1 MGRPRFDPELLAR
14 LERAGEDAQRAAE
27 GGPAVRGNV
36 GDGGAASPDDSGE
49 RARDAAVEAARR
61 AAQGPGGDDLPE
73 SDVQMSFFDHLEE
86 LRARVVRALYG
97 LIPTVGAAWVFRR
110 EILDYLTV
118 PLGQAMHRLELPTN
132 SLHFLSPAD
141 AFMAYMKLSLV
152 VGLIAAAPWVS
163 WQAWAF
169 IAPGLYASEKRMA
182 IPFVLAST
190 VCFVGGAAF
199 GYFAV
204 FPAAFETFL
213 SFSEELPRAGLRITP
228 SITMGEYLDFV
239 TQLLLAF
246 GVVFEVPVVVTFLAL
261 AGIVDWKQLLRFGR
275 WWIAIAAVL
284 AALLTPPDVGSQL
297 AMLVPLIVLYYLSVL
312 LAFLF
317 GRRRRAA

>member
-14 LERAGEDAQRAAE
+14 LERAGAEAGTAE
-27 GGPAVRGNV
+27 GETSATGRERPAREGQRGA
-36 GDGGAASPDDSGE
+36 DGSGS
-49 RARDAAVEAARR
+49 RMEAATPRER
-61 AAQGPGGDDLPE
+61 EPEDIREGPE
-73 SDVQMSFFDHLEE
+73 NDVRMSFFEHLEE
-86 LRARVVRALYG
+86 LRTRVLRSLYG
-97 LIPTVGAAWVFRR
+97 LIPTVVVAWVFRR

-118 PLGQAMHRLELPTN
+118 PLGQAMHRLELPTS

-169 IAPGLYASEKRMA
+169 IAPGLYASEKRIA
-182 IPFVLAST
+182 IPFVVAST
-190 VCFVGGAAF
+190 ICFVGGAAF
-199 GYFAV
+199 GYYAV

-261 AGIVDWKQLLRFGR
+261 AGVVDWRQLLRFGR

-297 AMLVPLIVLYYLSVL
+297 AMLLPLVVLYYLSVA
-312 LAFLF
+312 LAFVF
-317 GRRRRAA
+317 GRRRRAS